1 MVARSVRA
9 TWSATPA
16 SSPRGVFG
24 VISDLL
30 SSARGAGG
38 RRVFI
43 SLQLKRINRRTIS
56 IGMRVSSQTSTWVF
70 TRNRLLSFLGG

>member
-9 TWSATPA
+9 TWSVTPA

-38 RRVFI
+38 RRVFHQPAI
-43 SLQLKRINRRTIS
+43 ETNQPQNDKHWDEGQFAN
-56 IGMRVSSQTSTWVF
+56 F
-70 TRNRLLSFLGG
+70 HLGIYP